1 MRKFILLSLL
11 FLISIC
17 GIEAQSVSPH
27 YVDGTLYV
35 KLTDDYPLT
44 FKVDVDNGR
53 TINESEFP
61 FLQELFAK
69 YGVTLIAQEF
79 YLFDDEKLL
88 RTLTIWFSEVEKA
101 DEFIAEL
108 LLHKEIE
115 YAEKPTIKKQLFNP
129 DDPYCV
135 SIDNINMNWHL
146 DMIKA
151 SYAWDLQRGSPDIK
165 VAIVDNAVW
174 GEHEDLQ
181 ISSDNLCYF
190 KELEGVPTA
199 IIGSASPP
207 SSVNQNMICSVD
219 EFNTYCDAYY
229 WSHGTHCAGLA
240 GAITNNGKGI
250 ASIGSGVSLMGVRMA
265 RDDGILI
272 YDNEGVQWAAD
283 NGAKV
288 ISMSYGSP
296 VPEQTGRQV
305 LQTAYEHGIILVAA
319 AGNEAKESPYAGYE
333 PNHIIYPA
341 GYPFVIGV
349 ASVNNNR
356 KLSSF
361 SQYGADRADIAAPGG
376 FTVINNREWLPTILS
391 TTYCKTQLLRL
402 IGFNFSDVYY
412 DAMHGTSMACP
423 IVSGLCGLLASAYPD
438 ITPAQAKECLQS
450 TAQPLA
456 PGSNQIGG
464 NGIINAYSA
473 VLCAQEL
480 AGNVGICDKL
490 TLTNQISVYPNP
502 AQDILYVVSEEG
514 EVKKIEILDVAG
526 RCVVTEQ
533 MPKSETILSISNLTS
548 GLYLLK
554 FTCSNNEIII
564 KKFIKQ

>member
-17 GIEAQSVSPH
+17 GIEAQNVSPH
-27 YVDGTLYV
+27 YVDGMLYV
-35 KLTDDYPLT
+35 KLTDNYPLT

-69 YGVTLIAQEF
+69 YGVTLITQEF

-115 YAEKPTIKKQLFNP
+115 YAEKPTIKKRLFNP
-129 DDPYCV
+129 DDPYYGQ
-135 SIDNINMNWHL
+135 IDNLNMKWHL

-151 SYAWDLQRGSPDIK
+151 SYAWDLQWGSPTIK
-165 VAIVDNAVW
+165 VAIVDDAIW
-174 GEHEDLQ
+174 GGHEDLQ
-181 ISSDNLCYF
+181 ISSNNLCHF
-190 KELEGVPTA
+190 KKVGGVPTA
-199 IIGSASPP
+199 TTGSASPP
-207 SSVNQNMICSVD
+207 SSVNQNMTCNEST
-219 EFNTYCDAYY
+219 FYTNCAAYD

-240 GAITNNGKGI
+240 GAITNNGKGV
-250 ASIGSGVSLMGVRMA
+250 ASIGSGVSLMGVRMST
-265 RDDGILI
+265 DDGSMI
-272 YDNEGVQWAAD
+272 YYNNAVQWAAQ

-296 VPEQTGRQV
+296 IQDQTERQV
-305 LQTAYEHGIILVAA
+305 LQTAYNRGIILVAA
-319 AGNEAKESPYAGYE
+319 AGNEGEESDYEGYE
-333 PNHIIYPA
+333 PNYISYPA
-341 GYPFVIGV
+341 GYSFVISV
-349 ASVNNNR
+349 ASVNSNK

-361 SQYGADRADIAAPGG
+361 SQYGPGRADIAAPGG
-376 FTVINNREWLPTILS
+376 FTVINNQEYLPNILS
-391 TTYCKTQLLRL
+391 TTYCKTQFLRL
-402 IGFNFSDVYY
+402 TGFSLSNVYY
-412 DAMHGTSMACP
+412 DGMQGTSMACP
-423 IVSGLCGLLASAYPD
+423 IVAGLCGLLASAYPT

-456 PGSNQIGG
+456 SGSRPIDG

-502 AQDILYVVSEEG
+502 TQDILYVVSEEG

-526 RCVVTEQ
+526 RCVATEQ
-533 MPKSETILSISNLTS
+533 MPKSETILSISNLTN
-548 GLYLLK
+548 GLYLLR

>member
-1 MRKFILLSLL
+1 
-11 FLISIC
+11 
-17 GIEAQSVSPH
+17 
-27 YVDGTLYV
+27 
-35 KLTDDYPLT
+35 
-44 FKVDVDNGR
+44 
-53 TINESEFP
+53 
-61 FLQELFAK
+61 
-69 YGVTLIAQEF
+69 
-79 YLFDDEKLL
+79 
-88 RTLTIWFSEVEKA
+88 
-101 DEFIAEL
+101 
-108 LLHKEIE
+108 
-115 YAEKPTIKKQLFNP
+115 
-129 DDPYCV
+129 
-135 SIDNINMNWHL
+135 
-146 DMIKA
+146 
-151 SYAWDLQRGSPDIK
+151 
-165 VAIVDNAVW
+165 
-174 GEHEDLQ
+174 
-181 ISSDNLCYF
+181 
-190 KELEGVPTA
+190 
-199 IIGSASPP
+199 
-207 SSVNQNMICSVD
+207 
-219 EFNTYCDAYY
+219 
-229 WSHGTHCAGLA
+229 
-240 GAITNNGKGI
+240 
-250 ASIGSGVSLMGVRMA
+250 MGVRMA

-288 ISMSYGSP
+288 ISMSYCSP

-319 AGNEAKESPYAGYE
+319 AGNGAKESQHEGFE
-333 PNHIIYPA
+333 PNQIIYPA

-423 IVSGLCGLLASAYPD
+423 IVAGLCGLLASAYPD